1 MATVYLITSS
11 PFTSSRFTI
20 HPITSLPHHDS
31 PHHLI
36 TIYLITV
43 HPITKTDLAEIQPLR
58 GWRYNA
64 TLSQNIDDYVSPLF
78 DVVSARQ
85 REALYRNPLNS
96 IHLSVPRGED
106 AAGEALRRL
115 QEWQQAGVLR
125 QDELPGIYAYY
136 QYFRLPGSAREYCR
150 KGFMCHIRA
159 YDWAEDVVL
168 RHENTLPAAVNDRA
182 ELLAR
187 TEFQTSATHGL
198 YRDADFELE
207 QFMDEAMQNPLYQTE
222 EDYQGARDVLAVI
235 QDAAV
240 IKRFQQVLAARQVI
254 LADGHHRYEG
264 SLAYR
269 QARQQAAGAAYT
281 GREGWNFHLMYLTN
295 AAADDLRILP
305 THRLLLELPGGLT
318 NAELLARLAPYFTV
332 LPLDDVYDL
341 PERIAGKPWAFGLY
355 LGEGQAYK
363 IRLRPEVHALLDW
376 DTTPEVKALD
386 LTVLHYFVIEKALGV
401 VGPEAQRQWPG
412 VAYVRNFPECLTRVD
427 RGEARAAFITNEV
440 TMPEVEAVCHSGAVM
455 PPKSTF
461 FYPKTIGGFL
471 FSSVQADETAAPFY
485 AAFRP

>member
-1 MATVYLITSS
+1 M
-11 PFTSSRFTI
+11 
-20 HPITSLPHHDS
+20 
-31 PHHLI
+31 
-36 TIYLITV
+36 
-43 HPITKTDLAEIQPLR
+43 AEIQPIR

-64 TLSQNIDDYVSPLF
+64 ELSRQIDAYVSPLF
-78 DVVSARQ
+78 DVVSVKQ

-96 IHLSVPRGED
+96 IHLSVPRGQD
-106 AAGEALRRL
+106 PAGEACRRL
-115 QEWQQAGVLR
+115 REWQEQGILR
-125 QDELPGIYAYY
+125 QDALPGIYVYY
-136 QYFRLPGSAREYCR
+136 QYFRLPGNSHEYCR
-150 KGFMCHIRA
+150 KGFMAHIRA
-159 YDWAEDVVL
+159 YDWAENVVL

-198 YRDADFELE
+198 YRDEEFELE
-207 QFMDEAMQNPLYQTE
+207 QYMDEAMLNPLYQTE

-235 QDAAV
+235 QDAGV
-240 IKRFQQVLAARQVI
+240 IRRFQQVLAARQVI

-269 QARQQAAGAAYT
+269 KARQAAAGAAYSGQET
-281 GREGWNFHLMYLTN
+281 WNFHLMYLTN

-318 NAELLARLAPYFTV
+318 NAELLSRLAPYFTV
-332 LPLDDVYDL
+332 LPLDDPYDL

-355 LGEGQAYK
+355 LGEGQVYK
-363 IRLRPEVHALLDW
+363 IRLRPEVHELLDW

-386 LTVLHYFVIEKALGV
+386 LTVLHYFVLEKALGV
-401 VGPEAQRQWPG
+401 VGPEQQRQWSG
-412 VAYVRNFPECLTRVD
+412 IAYVRNFPECLTRVD

-440 TMPEVEAVCHSGAVM
+440 TMEEVERVCHSGAVM

-471 FSSVQADETAAPFY
+471 FSSIREAEANTSFY
-485 AAFRP
+485 AAFRV

>member
-1 MATVYLITSS
+1 M
-11 PFTSSRFTI
+11 
-20 HPITSLPHHDS
+20 
-31 PHHLI
+31 
-36 TIYLITV
+36 
-43 HPITKTDLAEIQPLR
+43 AEIQPVR
-58 GWRYNA
+58 GWRYNPE
-64 TLSQNIDDYVSPLF
+64 LSQQIDEYVSPLF
-78 DVVSARQ
+78 DVVSVKQ

-96 IHLSVPRGED
+96 IHLSVPRGTD
-106 AAGEALRRL
+106 PAGEARIRL
-115 QEWQQAGVLR
+115 QEWIQQEVLR
-125 QDELPGIYAYY
+125 QDELPGIYVYY
-136 QYFRLPGSAREYCR
+136 QYFRLPGSTREYCR

-159 YDWAEDVVL
+159 YEWAEKVVL

-198 YRDADFELE
+198 YRDDAFSLE
-207 QFMDEAMQNPLYQTE
+207 HYMDEAMRNPLYQTE

-235 QDAAV
+235 QDART
-240 IKRFQQVLAARQVI
+240 IRLFQQVLAERQVI

-281 GREGWNFHLMYLTN
+281 GREPWNYHLMYLTN

-305 THRLLLELPGGLT
+305 THRLVLELPGGLT
-318 NAELLARLAPYFTV
+318 EAELLARLAPYFTV
-332 LPLDDVYDL
+332 LPLDDPYDL

-355 LGEGQAYK
+355 LGEGHVYK
-363 IRLRPEVHALLDW
+363 IRLRPEVHGLLDW

-386 LTVLHYFVIEKALGV
+386 LTVLHYFVLEKALGI

-440 TMPEVEAVCHSGAVM
+440 TMAEVERVCHSGAVM

-471 FSSVQADETAAPFY
+471 FSSISAVEAQSPFF
-485 AAFRP
+485 AAFHG

>member
-1 MATVYLITSS
+1 
-11 PFTSSRFTI
+11 
-20 HPITSLPHHDS
+20 
-31 PHHLI
+31 
-36 TIYLITV
+36 
-43 HPITKTDLAEIQPLR
+43 LAEIQPVR
-58 GWRYNA
+58 GWRYNPE
-64 TLSQNIDDYVSPLF
+64 LSQHIDEYVSPLF
-78 DVVSARQ
+78 DVVSVKQ

-96 IHLSVPRGED
+96 IHLSVPRGND
-106 AAGEALRRL
+106 PAGAARTLL
-115 QEWQQAGVLR
+115 LEWQQRGVVR
-125 QDELPGIYAYY
+125 QDELPGIYVYY
-136 QYFRLPGSAREYCR
+136 QYFRLPGSTREYCR

-159 YDWAEDVVL
+159 YDWADNVVL
-168 RHENTLPAAVNDRA
+168 RHENTLPGAVNDRA

-198 YRDADFELE
+198 YRDEAFSLE
-207 QFMDEAMQNPLYQTE
+207 QYMDEAIRNPLYQTE

-235 QDAAV
+235 QDAR
-240 IKRFQQVLAARQVI
+240 IIRRFQQVLAQRQVI

-269 QARQQAAGAAYT
+269 RARQQAAGAAYT
-281 GREGWNFHLMYLTN
+281 GQEPWNYHLMYLTN
-295 AAADDLRILP
+295 SAADDLRILP

-318 NAELLARLAPYFTV
+318 NAELLARLAPYLTV
-332 LPLDDVYDL
+332 LPLDDPYDL
-341 PERIAGKPWAFGLY
+341 PERIAGKLWAFGLY

-386 LTVLHYFVIEKALGV
+386 LTVLHYFVLDRALGI

-471 FSSVQADETAAPFY
+471 FSSIQPAEAQSPFY
-485 AAFRP
+485 TAFHG